1 MIFLKFAGMGYDLSE
16 ESWGVVSSFLP
27 ADWQASAREMGALTR
42 ARGVKNEEI
51 LLQLL
56 LMHTAGGLSLKQTA
70 MRAAELGLA
79 KVSAVA
85 LFKRL
90 RAAEPWL
97 RHLSAQMVA
106 SMVDQMDCFARSDRR
121 WRIMDATD
129 ILEPGRTGSHWNL
142 HYSLRLPDLAC
153 DHFEVSDQQGGESFV
168 RLPVRSGDVVIADRG
183 YAHRKGIAYLI
194 DAKAD
199 VVVRVR
205 FRHALFDEHEMERL
219 SLLEKLRGLKEN
231 RCGEWS
237 VSFAWEGRRY
247 KARLCAVRKSAL
259 HAARARKKA
268 INKSRRK
275 GQQIKPLTLELTEYI
290 LVLTTL
296 PKAEYPTKDVL
307 EIYRCRWQVEL
318 AFKRLKSL
326 LAIGYVPKVDPDSS
340 RGWMQGKI
348 LAALLVDKILR
359 HGRFFSP
366 WGFVLQ

>member
-1 MIFLKFAGMGYDLSE
+1 
-16 ESWGVVSSFLP
+16 
-27 ADWQASAREMGALTR
+27 MGALKR
-42 ARGVKNEEI
+42 ARGVKDEEV

-56 LMHTAGGLSLKQTA
+56 LMHTAGGLSLKQTS

-79 KVSAVA
+79 EVSAVA

-97 RHLSAQMVA
+97 RHLSAELVKEMATQMK
-106 SMVDQMDCFARSDRR
+106 SFGTSGKR

-129 ILEPGRTGSHWNL
+129 VLEPGRTGSHWNL

-168 RLPVRSGDVVIADRG
+168 RLPVKPGDVVLADRG
-183 YAHRKGIAYLI
+183 YAHRRGIAYLL

-205 FRHALFDEHEMERL
+205 FRNALFDESENRQL
-219 SLLEKLRGLKEN
+219 ALLENLRRLEGNK
-231 RCGEWS
+231 CGEWK
-237 VSFAWEGRRY
+237 VSFEWEGKRY

-268 INKSRRK
+268 INKSRSRK
-275 GQQIKPLTLELTEYI
+275 QQIKDLTLELTGYI

-296 PKAEYPTKDVL
+296 PKVDYFTKEVL

-326 LAIGYVPKVDPDSS
+326 LAFGHVPKTDPDSS

-348 LAALLVDKILR
+348 LAALLIDKILR
-359 HGRFFSP
+359 KGRFFSP
-366 WGFVLQ
+366 WGFVLE

>member
-1 MIFLKFAGMGYDLSE
+1 MDYDLSA
-16 ESWGVVSSFLP
+16 ESWGIVRSFLP
-27 ADWQASAREMGALTR
+27 QDWESSARKLGALTR
-42 ARGVKNEEI
+42 ARGVKNEEV

-56 LMHTAGGLSLKQTA
+56 MMHTAGGLSLKQTS

-97 RHLSAQMVA
+97 RHLSAEMVKEMA
-106 SMVDQMDCFARSDRR
+106 SKMSGFTGSGRR

-168 RLPVRSGDVVIADRG
+168 RLPVQPGDVVIADRG
-183 YAHRKGIAYLI
+183 YAHRRGIAYLI
-194 DAKAD
+194 EAKAD

-205 FRHALFDEHEMERL
+205 FRNALFDEGEKQQFSMLENLR
-219 SLLEKLRGLKEN
+219 SLKGN
-231 RCGEWS
+231 RCAEWK
-237 VSFAWEGRRY
+237 VSFEWEGKRY

-268 INKSRRK
+268 VNKSKRN
-275 GQQIKPLTLELTEYI
+275 GQQIKALTLELASYI

-296 PKAEYPTKDVL
+296 PKKDYATKEVL

-326 LAIGYVPKVDPDSS
+326 LAIGHVPKTDPDSS

-348 LAALLVDKILR
+348 LAALLIDRILR
-359 HGRFFSP
+359 KGRFFSP
-366 WGFVLQ
+366 WGFVLE

>member
-1 MIFLKFAGMGYDLSE
+1 
-16 ESWGVVSSFLP
+16 
-27 ADWQASAREMGALTR
+27 MGALKR
-42 ARGVKNEEI
+42 ARGVKDAEV

-56 LMHTAGGLSLKQTA
+56 LMHTAGGLSLKQTS

-79 KVSAVA
+79 EVSAVA

-97 RHLSAQMVA
+97 RHLSAELVKEMATQMKSFGA
-106 SMVDQMDCFARSDRR
+106 SGKR
-121 WRIMDATD
+121 WRVMDATD
-129 ILEPGRTGSHWNL
+129 VLEPGRTGSHWNL

-168 RLPVRSGDVVIADRG
+168 RLPVEPGDVVLADRG
-183 YAHRKGIAYLI
+183 YAHRRGIAYLI

-205 FRHALFDEHEMERL
+205 FRNALFDESENAQFA
-219 SLLEKLRGLKEN
+219 LLENLRRLKGN
-231 RCGEWS
+231 KCGEWK
-237 VSFAWEGRRY
+237 VSFEWAGKRY
-247 KARLCAVRKSAL
+247 KARLCAVRKGAL

-268 INKSRRK
+268 VSKSQRR
-275 GQQIKPLTLELTEYI
+275 GHQIKDLTLELAGYI

-296 PKAEYPTKDVL
+296 SKVDYSTKKVL
-307 EIYRCRWQVEL
+307 ELYRCRWQVEL

-326 LAIGYVPKVDPDSS
+326 LAFGHVPKTDPDSS

-348 LAALLVDKILR
+348 LAALLIDKILR
-359 HGRFFSP
+359 EGRFFSP
-366 WGFVLQ
+366 WGFVLE